1 MNALEMEQLRC
12 EREHVKYLVLGVMKL
27 CFLVR
32 HYDPDLTLNPRK
44 GKSCLWSWKVA
55 TRIILGSVSWPV
67 LNICGG
73 EMLSKRADSSAVN

>member
-44 GKSCLWSWKVA
+44 KLSLVLESCYKDNTRQCFLARTQYLWWRNAFQK
-55 TRIILGSVSWPV
+55 G
-67 LNICGG
+67 
-73 EMLSKRADSSAVN
+73 